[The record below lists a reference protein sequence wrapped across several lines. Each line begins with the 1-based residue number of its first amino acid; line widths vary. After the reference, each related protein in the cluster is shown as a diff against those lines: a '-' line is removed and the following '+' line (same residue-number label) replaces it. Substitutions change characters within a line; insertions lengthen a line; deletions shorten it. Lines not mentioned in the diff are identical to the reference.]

1 MSQPRTNTIIPITPA
16 VDHSGKE
23 GYAVK
28 IVSGE
33 AAIVTNI
40 NDAPIGVIVEGADTD
55 GKDSV
60 ALIGAGLS
68 GTVLVKLG
76 TSPGTVNLGTYL
88 EIKSDGTF
96 KADAGTSG
104 TVCALALE
112 SGVAGELIEAA
123 LLTTAGTVTLEQSH
137 HTTVESDYADPVLAV
152 TGQVQDAAGN
162 DLAGRFVVG
171 VFFGEAANDGTP
183 FDFGD
188 LAAASGTVIVKEH
201 TADAYAK
208 VLTAADGS
216 WGLNLTLAASDTVH
230 SNAWVEGA
238 VAVDNSG
245 ALVKA

>member
-1 MSQPRTNTIIPITPA
+1 MSQPRSNTIIPITPA
-16 VDHSGKE
+16 ADHSGKE

-33 AAIVTNI
+33 AALVTNI
-40 NDAPIGVIVEGADTD
+40 SDAPIGVIVEGADTD

-104 TVCALALE
+104 TVCAVALE

-137 HTTVESDYADPVLAV
+137 NTTVDGTATGAVLAV

-162 DLAGRFVVG
+162 PLAGRFVVG
-171 VFFGEAANDGTP
+171 MYFSEAANDGTP
-183 FDFGD
+183 YDFGNP
-188 LAAASGTVIVKEH
+188 AAAAGTVIVTEH
-201 TADAYAK
+201 VTDAYIE
-208 VLTAADGS
+208 VLTAANGT
-216 WGLNLTLAASDTVH
+216 WGVDLTVTADDTVH
-230 SNAWVEGA
+230 TSAWVVGK
-238 VAVDNSG
+238 VAVTSD
-245 ALVKA
+245 AVDVP

>member
-1 MSQPRTNTIIPITPA
+1 MSQPRSNTIIPITPA
-16 VDHSGKE
+16 ADHSGKE

-33 AAIVTNI
+33 AALVTNI
-40 NDAPIGVIVEGADTD
+40 SDAPIGVIVEGADTD

-60 ALIGAGLS
+60 ALIGAGLT

-104 TVCALALE
+104 TVCAVALE

-123 LLTTAGTVTLEQSH
+123 LLTTAGTVTLEQSYN
-137 HTTVESDYADPVLAV
+137 TTIVADDDGAV
-152 TGQVQDAAGN
+152 AEFTGQVQDAAGN
-162 DLAGRFVVG
+162 NLAGRFIVAMY
-171 VFFGEAANDGTP
+171 FGEAANNATP
-183 FDFGD
+183 VD
-188 LAAASGTVIVKEH
+188 LGNPAAAAGTVILTEH
-201 TADAYAK
+201 VTDAYLE

-216 WGLNLTLAASDTVH
+216 WGVDYTLGSSDTIHGSAWVLGKTSAAS
-230 SNAWVEGA
+230 
-238 VAVDNSG
+238 VAVT
-245 ALVKA
+245 VP

>member
-1 MSQPRTNTIIPITPA
+1 MIARSNAIIPITPA
-16 VDHSGKE
+16 ADHTGKE
-23 GYAVK
+23 GYAVV
-28 IVSGE
+28 IVGGE
-33 AAIVTNI
+33 ASIVTSNTA
-40 NDAPIGVIVEGADTD
+40 APIGVITEGAPTS

-60 ALIGAGLS
+60 ALIGGGLA
-68 GTVLVKLG
+68 GTVKVKLG

-88 EIKSDGTF
+88 EIKADGTF

-112 SGVAGELIEAA
+112 SGAAGELIEAA

-137 HTTVESDYADPVLAV
+137 HTTVESDYTDPVLAV

-171 VFFGEAANDGTP
+171 VFFGEAANNGTP

-188 LAAASGTVIVKEH
+188 LAAISGTVIIKEH
-201 TADAYAK
+201 TTDAYCT
-208 VLTAADGS
+208 VYTAADGS
-216 WGLNLTLAASDTVH
+216 WGLNLTLSASDTVH
-230 SNAWVEGA
+230 SNAWVQGQ

>member
-1 MSQPRTNTIIPITPA
+1 MIARANAIVPITPA
-16 VDHSGKE
+16 ADHTGKE

-28 IVSGE
+28 IVSQE
-33 AAIVTNI
+33 AAIVTSI
-40 NDAPIGVIVEGADTD
+40 NDAPIGVILEGAGIT

-60 ALIGAGLS
+60 ALIGSGLAR
-68 GTVLVKLG
+68 TVKLKLG
-76 TSPGTVNLGTYL
+76 TSPGTVNLGTLL

-104 TVCALALE
+104 TVCAMALE
-112 SGVAGELIEAA
+112 TGAAGELIEAV
-123 LLTTAGTVTLEQSH
+123 LLTTAGTITLEQSFH
-137 HTTVESDYADPVLAV
+137 SSLESDYSDPVLTV

-188 LAAASGTVIVKEH
+188 LAAEAGSAIIKEH

-216 WGLNLTLAASDTVH
+216 WGLELTLAASDTVH
-230 SNAWVEGA
+230 SNAWVEGK
-238 VAVDNSG
+238 VSVDNSG
-245 ALVKA
+245 ALTKA